1 MSPSVPDAPTDT
13 SARGSGRRRTVI
25 ASMVGTTIEWYDFNI
40 YGSVAALVFGK
51 LFFPDM
57 APAVG
62 TLLALATFGVGF
74 FARPVGGIIFGHIG
88 DRVGRKAALV
98 TTILLMGAATVA
110 IGLLPTYSTI
120 GDRKSVV

>member
-74 FARPVGGIIFGHIG
+74 FARPS
-88 DRVGRKAALV
+88 AASSSV
-98 TTILLMGAATVA
+98 T
-110 IGLLPTYSTI
+110 
-120 GDRKSVV
+120 SVTEWDARRRLSRPSC